1 MPSTRER
8 SRASPSRSACSAAL
22 RSVTSSTSSTAAPP
36 SSILPAN
43 SPHQREPS
51 LRMYSFS
58 KGVPWPVAFSSSRTR
73 KVCGIHSGGVS
84 SSQRSRPASR
94 SSRAKPDM
102 RRKAALASVI
112 RPSVSKKIT
121 PTVPI
126 SETRRNRSSLLRS
139 PASRS
144 RRSPVVRR
152 RSTAAEMRLA

>member
-1 MPSTRER
+1 MPSTKER
-8 SRASPSRSACSAAL
+8 SRASPSRSARSAAF
-22 RSVTSSTSSTAAPP
+22 RSVMSSTSSSAVPP

-58 KGVPWPVAFSSSRTR
+58 KGVPWPVAFSSSMPRR
-73 KVCGIHSGGVS
+73 VCGIHSGGVS
-84 SSQRSRPASR
+84 SSQRSRPAST

-112 RPSVSKKIT
+112 RPAKSKKIT
-121 PTVPI
+121 PTVSI
-126 SETRRNRSSLLRS
+126 SATRRNRSSLARS
-139 PASRS
+139 RASRS
-144 RRSPVVRR
+144 RRSPVARK